1 MGFFREVFSKAGIV
15 TVVEEGRLV
24 FFVSYGEL
32 SACLANIRLVAIRAN
47 QLVYH
52 R

>member
-1 MGFFREVFSKAGIV
+1 MGFFREVFSKTGII

-24 FFVSYGEL
+24 FFVSYVEL
-32 SACLANIRLVAIRAN
+32 SAGLTDIRLVAIGAN
-47 QLVYH
+47 QLVYP